1 MQKELELYEILYLV
15 QPSFTERDTAEK
27 IDYYQEFL
35 TNKGSQV
42 LIKNRGKRQLSYPI
56 QGFSTANYVQM
67 FYLGNGGL
75 VNSVNKEIQRD
86 ENVIRNIT
94 TKILL
99 PESLENLT
107 ETGIQLDFKI
117 LSDN

>member
-1 MQKELELYEILYLV
+1 MQKELELYEILYLIK
-15 QPSFTERDTAEK
+15 PGFTEQETTEK
-27 IDYYQEFL
+27 INVYKNFII
-35 TNKGSQV
+35 NKGSKVMVQ
-42 LIKNRGKRQLSYPI
+42 NRGKRQLSYPI

-107 ETGIQLDFKI
+107 KTVIQLDFKI